1 MAEGVR
7 SGVVAVWVGIG
18 LSACVALAGWFQG
31 WAVSKQAVSLERQV
45 EALTQQ
51 TLISHYAT
59 SAEMLGSR
67 EMSVRIGGIQALGH
81 LAASQPELFHLRAMR
96 LLSAFV
102 RHPGPTQLREREF
115 RADVQEALDAII
127 YRSRRGRE
135 IEATHRER
143 FSDRKRDAIKPP
155 TPSVIDLSGSDLRW
169 ANLYAGDLTYAIQD
183 RAELSYAH
191 GNGANFSNASFTGA
205 VAHKAV
211 FIGSKFSD
219 ARTVGADFS
228 GSTLQTASFNG
239 TIMPR
244 RLVGTSLFGAD
255 MTGAS
260 FGPVDLTG
268 VELTQTDMSKVK
280 FTTGTRST
288 WNPESGH
295 RSSTTLYPRITQE
308 QLDAAIADPANPPIW
323 PDGLTDPTTG
333 TTLLWKMEERGAA
346 WETHRK
352 RMEALLSP
360 TPVETKPRGRR
371 TKRYPNR
378 Q

>member
-1 MAEGVR
+1 M
-7 SGVVAVWVGIG
+7 
-18 LSACVALAGWFQG
+18 
-31 WAVSKQAVSLERQV
+31 SKQAVSLERQV

-143 FSDRKRDAIKPP
+143 FSDRKRDPIKPP

-183 RAELSYAH
+183 RADLSYAH